1 MNEMNAF
8 SRRVFVRQGLVL
20 ASFAST
26 LPHFLGE
33 SAMGMLGSEALAPG
47 SRPGVNEDRI
57 LVVVQL
63 SGGNDG
69 LNTVIPYGDPEYHS
83 ARPSIGLG
91 EPGKARNGGAALEL
105 DKARGVGLHPN
116 LTGLLELH
124 DAGKLCVVA
133 GVGYPNPN
141 RSHFASMDIWQS
153 GRPEGKGTGW
163 LGRYVDAACNGNPA
177 ADMAVAIGRT
187 APLAMQG
194 TKSAPI
200 AFENAD
206 LFRWLG
212 SDKDGRM
219 DREYQQLVRAGSLP
233 GVEPGSQESFL
244 MRTALDAQVTSD
256 RIRAAVAKQ
265 PLVQYPGSQLARQ
278 LRTVAAMIRDG
289 LRTRVYYV
297 SMGGFDTHSNQPG
310 SHGNLMRQLGDALL
324 AFQNDLK
331 AQGNEGRVLTMCF
344 SEFGRR
350 MRQNASN
357 GTDHGTAGP
366 MFLLGPGV
374 TPGLQGAYPS
384 LTDLDG
390 GDLKHTTD
398 FRGVYQQVLG
408 GWMGA
413 DTKAVLGGEWTAPAL
428 VRA

>member
-1 MNEMNAF
+1 MNPSTAY
-8 SRRVFVRQGLVL
+8 SRRVFIRQGALL
-20 ASFAST
+20 ASFATT
-26 LPHFLGE
+26 LPHFLQQ
-33 SAMGMLGSEALAPG
+33 SAMGMLGSDSLAPG
-47 SRPGVNEDRI
+47 SRPGVPEDRI

-69 LNTVIPYGDPEYHS
+69 LNTVIPYGEAEYHS
-83 ARPSIGLG
+83 SRPSIAIG
-91 EPGKARNGGAALEL
+91 EPGKPKNGGEAIVL
-105 DKARGVGLHPN
+105 DKARGIGLHPN
-116 LTGLLELH
+116 LTGLRELH
-124 DAGKLCVVA
+124 DAGALCVVA

-141 RSHFASMDIWQS
+141 RSHFASMDIWQA

-163 LGRYVDAACNGNPA
+163 IGRYVEAACNGNPA

-187 APLAMQG
+187 APLAMHG
-194 TKSAPI
+194 SKSAPI
-200 AFENAD
+200 AFESAE

-212 SDKDGRM
+212 ADKDGRM
-219 DREYQQLVRAGSLP
+219 DRDYQEMVRAGALP
-233 GVEPGSQESFL
+233 GVQAGSQESFL
-244 MRTALDAQVTSD
+244 MHTALDAQVTSD
-256 RIRAAVAKQ
+256 RIRAAVARQ
-265 PLVQYPGSQLARQ
+265 PLVQYPGSNLAKQ

-310 SHGNLMRQLGDALL
+310 SHANLMRQLGDALL
-324 AFQNDLK
+324 AFRNDLK
-331 AQGNEGRVLTMCF
+331 AQGNDGRVLTMCF

-350 MRQNASN
+350 VRQNASN

-366 MFLLGPGV
+366 VFLVGAGV
-374 TPGLQGAYPS
+374 NPGLQGDYPS

-390 GDLKHTTD
+390 GDLRHTTD

-408 GWMGA
+408 NWMGA
-413 DTKAVLGGEWTAPAL
+413 DAKAVLGGEWAAPAL